1 MLVVLFLICLPFILF
16 FSMLAWNFNEL
27 PSCTKKLLVK
37 LETRLI
43 LKFL

>member
-1 MLVVLFLICLPFILF
+1 MLVVLFLICLLFI
-16 FSMLAWNFNEL
+16 LAWNFNEL

-37 LETRLI
+37 FETRLI

>member
-1 MLVVLFLICLPFILF
+1 MLVVLFLVCLLFILF
-16 FSMLAWNFNEL
+16 FSMLAWNFDEL

-43 LKFL
+43 LKII